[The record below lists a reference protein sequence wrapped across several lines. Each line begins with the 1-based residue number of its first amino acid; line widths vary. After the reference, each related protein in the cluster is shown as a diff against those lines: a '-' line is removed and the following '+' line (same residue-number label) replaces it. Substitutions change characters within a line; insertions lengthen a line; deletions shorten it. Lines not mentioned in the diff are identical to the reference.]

1 MAGAWWIFALAVFA
15 TYATTLKSFIAENF
29 EPSAFHVATDL
40 QELLEKSSFR
50 FAVVAHGSTYA
61 LLEGSNAQMH
71 RALFNRIMESP
82 EENLLTSM
90 SGGVEELLRPET
102 KNFGILAEGVVADH
116 MRGLH
121 CDLYSVGHLNDR
133 SYAFAFPKDNRQ
145 SGDDGES
152 LRHVDL

>member
-1 MAGAWWIFALAVFA
+1 M
-15 TYATTLKSFIAENF
+15 
-29 EPSAFHVATDL
+29 ATDL

-82 EENLLTSM
+82 EENLLRSM
-90 SGGVEELLRPET
+90 SGGVEELLRPDT

-133 SYAFAFPKDNRQ
+133 SYAFAFPKDNRE
-145 SGDDGES
+145 SGDGEYHS
-152 LRHVDL
+152 HDRLILMASNISCIMNNDALIRFPKHAFAACAIF